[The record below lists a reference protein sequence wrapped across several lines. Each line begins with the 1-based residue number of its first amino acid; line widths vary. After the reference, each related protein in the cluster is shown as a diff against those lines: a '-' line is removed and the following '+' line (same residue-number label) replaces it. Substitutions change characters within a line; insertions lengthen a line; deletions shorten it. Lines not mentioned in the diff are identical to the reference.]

1 MAARSG
7 STLWRS
13 QNFLRPAGAIE
24 RLVARCG
31 LGPNDV
37 VYEIGAGTGVLTVL
51 LARRVKR
58 VIAIEKDEDL
68 CRHLRRRFAC
78 RPNVTVRQSDFL
90 QYRLPRA
97 PYSVFANPPFDVTA
111 AIVTKLTG
119 AAVPPDEAF
128 LALQVEAA
136 ERFLGR
142 PHRTLASLLLL
153 PWFEATIFH
162 RFRRED
168 FVPAPGVDVVMLR
181 LRKRGPPLVARQQRD
196 LYRDFVVACLT
207 AWRPSIGAALERQ
220 LGARVA
226 RKLLFDVRADREQ
239 RPSEVPSS
247 TWLRLFQ
254 RFSQLPPAIH
264 LRVTGAHDRLSHQQ
278 QRLHKRHARAPRAT
292 T

>member
-1 MAARSG
+1 
-7 STLWRS
+7 
-13 QNFLRPAGAIE
+13 
-24 RLVARCG
+24 
-31 LGPNDV
+31 V

-68 CRHLRRRFAC
+68 CRHLRRRFAG

-90 QYRLPRA
+90 QYRMPRA
-97 PYSVFANPPFDVTA
+97 PYSVFANPPFDLTA
-111 AIVTKLTG
+111 AIVTKLTS

-128 LALQVEAA
+128 LALQAEAA

-239 RPSEVPSS
+239 TPSQVPSS

-254 RFSQLPPAIH
+254 RFSHLPPAIH
-264 LRVTGAHDRLSHQQ
+264 LRVTGADDRLIHQQ